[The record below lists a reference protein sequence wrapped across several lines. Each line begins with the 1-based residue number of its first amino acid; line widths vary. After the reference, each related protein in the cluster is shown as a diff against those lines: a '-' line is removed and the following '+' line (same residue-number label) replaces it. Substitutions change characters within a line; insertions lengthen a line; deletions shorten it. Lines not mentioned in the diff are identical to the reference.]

1 MLSLYPP
8 ATFRAFPPYF
18 ALLRFIAGLTLV
30 AWTRITYPDNSTLD
44 LGGMSGA
51 DQAGYAGFKDKV
63 NNRCG

>member
-1 MLSLYPP
+1 MPSIRGASADSPQSLC
-8 ATFRAFPPYF
+8 AR
-18 ALLRFIAGLTLV
+18 
-30 AWTRITYPDNSTLD
+30 TRITYPDNSTLD